1 MKTCTRM
8 AAVAALLLLTCACSA
23 LLPAAPYDPAFDA
36 GMVHFQKDVTAFFDE
51 VAACSGTDRGTHSA
65 FSDDYRSFV
74 DRIAALRGQAAR
86 QARNDSTLRALD
98 LLGESF
104 DKVEA
109 MHREGLIP
117 EEVDVLRELVDTQL
131 RLLVQ
136 LERAKRGS
144 VAEGP

>member
-1 MKTCTRM
+1 M
-8 AAVAALLLLTCACSA
+8 AAVAALLLLLSACSA

-36 GMVHFQKDVTAFFDE
+36 GVVHFQKDVTAFFDE
-51 VAACSGTDRGTHSA
+51 VAACNGTGGGTHSA

-74 DRIAALRGQAAR
+74 TRVAGLRGQAVR
-86 QARNDSTLRALD
+86 HARNDGTLRALD
-98 LLGESF
+98 FLGESL

-117 EEVDVLRELVDTQL
+117 EEVDVLRALVDTQL

>member
-1 MKTCTRM
+1 VKTRTRL
-8 AAVAALLLLTCACSA
+8 AVAAALLLFTGACSA

-36 GMVHFQKDVTAFFDE
+36 GMVDFQKDVTAFFNE
-51 VAACSGTDRGTHSA
+51 VAACNGTGRGTHSA
-65 FSDDYRSFV
+65 FSDDYRSFGN
-74 DRIAALRGQAAR
+74 RMAALRGQAAR
-86 QARNDSTLRALD
+86 HARNDSTLRALD
-98 LLGESF
+98 LLRENF

-117 EEVDVLRELVDTQL
+117 EEVDVLRTLVDTQL

-144 VAEGP
+144 AAEGP